1 MLQKP
6 NLMVNVKT
14 VEWDNEK
21 PLLPLALTDR
31 IFKKRKSQLNI
42 FLDLASIKAASG
54 EILGL

>member
-1 MLQKP
+1 
-6 NLMVNVKT
+6 MVNVKT
-14 VEWDNEK
+14 VEWDDEK